1 VDFRVVYAPWRY
13 RYIKNINREEGCFL
27 CRAAAEA
34 GRDDENLIPLRGRH
48 VFAILNKYPYTWG
61 HVMVAPYRHISQF
74 EELTEAEWVEM
85 VKMAKQLM
93 AAVGKVAG
101 ARDFI
106 VGLNIGRAAGAGLE
120 GHLHLHI
127 IPKDTEVKN
136 SDDLQEALVKL
147 TRELR
152 RAL

>member
-1 VDFRVVYAPWRY
+1 MDFRIVYAPWRY
-13 RYIKNINREEGCFL
+13 SYLKNIGREEGCFL
-27 CRAAAEA
+27 CRAATEV
-34 GRDDENLIPLRGRH
+34 GQDDKNLVPLRGRH

-93 AAVGKVAG
+93 DAVGKVAG
-101 ARDFI
+101 ARDFV

-147 TRELR
+147 TRDLR